1 VHLYKVTY
9 INDLLDEER
18 KEHLLKSEVLSE
30 LETYA
35 LEYAKNKSVSNLKWD
50 LLGLPTMGDN
60 KLNRDPKKR
69 LKISD
74 KEYLLIDAV

>member
-1 VHLYKVTY
+1 VHLYKVSY

-18 KEHLLKSEVLSE
+18 KEHLLESDVLSV
-30 LETYA
+30 LETHA

-69 LKISD
+69 LNISD